1 LAGWLGRLLVV
12 GWFNP
17 RGISCA
23 VGLARLWVGAAGVP
37 HRGAAHMEPRTA
49 CMRIDDSADVT
60 ALPLH
65 SCRPPV
71 IEQARELWPARH
83 PALAERIEFVAGE
96 FFDRCPPAD
105 M

>member
-1 LAGWLGRLLVV
+1 MLLVSLI
-12 GWFNP
+12 NP
-17 RGISCA
+17 SSISCA
-23 VGLARLWVGAAGVP
+23 FELAQLWVWAAGVP

-71 IEQARELWPARH
+71 IEQARELWH
-83 PALAERIEFVAGE
+83 PALAERIEFVAGD